1 VELTVLG
8 TSGTWPPAGGAT
20 CGYLVSH
27 EGTHMWVDA
36 GTGTFANLQEHIS
49 VSEMSAILI
58 THGHP
63 DHFVDMLPCFYARHY
78 GGLGPPNLPFFSPKG
93 FVDLAALL
101 VSEDGRDVMRQAYAF
116 NTVHPRD
123 VFEVGPF
130 RVTVFEMTHIGVE
143 SLGFRI
149 EADGAVLAYTG
160 DSGPSPEVVELARD
174 ADVFL
179 AEATYQDHMK
189 LLPFHM
195 SAAQAG
201 EHATAANVG
210 RLLLTHILPGADREV
225 SRAEGAATFH
235 GEVDV
240 VAEGEKITVGE

>member
-27 EGTHMWVDA
+27 DGTHLWVDA
-36 GTGTFANLQEHIS
+36 GTGTFANLQEHIAIAD
-49 VSEMSAILI
+49 MSAILI

-78 GGLGPPNLPFFSPKG
+78 GGLGPGGLPFYSPKG

-116 NTVHPRD
+116 TTVHPRD

-130 RVTVFEMTHIGVE
+130 RVTAFKMTHVGVE
-143 SLGFRI
+143 ALGFRI
-149 EADGAVLAYTG
+149 EAGGAILAYTG
-160 DSGPSPEVVELARD
+160 DTGPSPEVVEMARG

-179 AEATYQDHMK
+179 AEATYQEHMK
-189 LLPFHM
+189 LLPFHL

-201 EHATAANVG
+201 EHATAAGVG
-210 RLLLTHILPGADREV
+210 RLLLTHILPGADRDL
-225 SRAEGAATFH
+225 SRREAAATFA
-235 GEVDV
+235 GDVDL
-240 VAEGEKITVGE
+240 ALEGQKIHIGG